1 MNLTRFFKRIDRLTT
16 MLNPLTQSAKSSP
29 NHSFL
34 TGGHPPVVDQ
44 LLDQQA
50 INAWYMRTGRPFV
63 TLSWAQSLDGSLTL
77 KQGKSSPVSCPD
89 SMRMTHQLRTRHDG
103 ILVGIG
109 TVLADNPS
117 LTARVG
123 LDKNCKQ
130 PRPIVL
136 DSHLRIPADSRLLS
150 HPLRPIVAT
159 TDSADYKETAE
170 LSSDII
176 RLPATKNGEVSLDP
190 LLTQLGKQGIRSVMV
205 EGGGRIITSFLNA
218 QVANRAIITI
228 APVFA
233 GGYDAV
239 QPLDRSAWQQLPR
252 LQDMQTLPCGSDL
265 IVAGNLN

>member
-1 MNLTRFFKRIDRLTT
+1 

-29 NHSFL
+29 NRSL
-34 TGGHPPVVDQ
+34 LIGKPSLLVDQ
-44 LLDQQA
+44 LLNQQE
-50 INAWYMRTGRPFV
+50 IDAWYLRTGRPFV

-77 KQGKSSPVSCPD
+77 KQGKSSPISCAD

-117 LTARVG
+117 LTARIG
-123 LDKNCKQ
+123 LEKNCKQ
-130 PRPIVL
+130 PRPIIL
-136 DSHLRIPADSRLLS
+136 DSHLRIPTESRLLS

-159 TDSADYKETAE
+159 TDLADHNLEPK

-176 RLPATKNGEVSLDP
+176 RVQATKSGKVALEP
-190 LLTQLGKQGIRSVMV
+190 LLNHLGKLGIRSVMV

-218 QVANRAIITI
+218 QIANRAIITI
-228 APVFA
+228 APVFV

-239 QPLDRSAWQQLPR
+239 QPLDQSTWQQLPR
-252 LQDMQTLPCGSDL
+252 LHDMQTIPCGSDL
-265 IVAGNLN
+265 IVAGNFA